1 MSNMKEYYYNESV
14 ARFYDPVNDN
24 LEFLKPELQFY
35 LDEIKNTKGKVL
47 EAGVGTG
54 RIFVPALNAGADM
67 YGVDHSEQMLN
78 ILKIKIPSNLHYRI
92 WQEDL
97 RRFDSGRSFSLVIMP
112 FRVFQHMLSVEDQL
126 STLERIYN
134 VLEDGGRLIF
144 DVFLPDLKRLIDPVE
159 NLPDFE
165 GEYEPGKKFKRYL
178 SVKPDYINQ
187 IQNVTFKF
195 VWDENGNEESS
206 DFDFPMRYY
215 FRFELE
221 NLIARSKFKLEKI
234 YGDFTR
240 GELSNNSKEFV
251 VVCSK

>member
-1 MSNMKEYYYNESV
+1 MKEYYYNESV

-35 LDEIKNTKGKVL
+35 LNEIKNTNGKVL

-54 RIFVPALNAGADM
+54 RIFVPALNAGADI
-67 YGVDHSEQMLN
+67 YGVDHSEQMLG
-78 ILKIKIPSNLHYRI
+78 ILKGKIPPNQHYRI

-97 RRFDSGRSFSLVIMP
+97 RRFDSGKSFSLVIMP

-134 VLEDGGRLIF
+134 VLDDGGRLIF
-144 DVFLPDLKRLIDPVE
+144 DVFLPDLKRLSDPVE
-159 NLPDFE
+159 NLLDYE
-165 GEYEPGKKFKRYL
+165 GEYEQGKKFKRYL

-195 VWDENGNEESS
+195 LWDEKGSEKSS
-206 DFDFPMRYY
+206 DFDFPMRYF